1 MNTVRLVIAII
12 CFAIGAIF
20 CLISVLGV
28 FRLKFALKRMH
39 SAALADTC
47 GLFFIVVGLMVLCGF
62 TFMTLKL
69 GLIVVVF
76 WLTSPVSGHLIGN
89 LVKNTMGE
97 ELEKNAKQKTLEK

>member
-1 MNTVRLVIAII
+1 MNTARIIIAII

-20 CLISVLGV
+20 CLISAFGV
-28 FRLKFALKRMH
+28 FRLKFALNRMH
-39 SAALADTC
+39 AAAVADTG
-47 GLFFIVVGLMVLCGF
+47 GLFFTVLGLTVLSGF

-76 WLTSPVSGHLIGN
+76 WLTSPVSGHLLSN
-89 LVKNTMGE
+89 LVKNTMGD